1 MKNHKIFEMSVSD
14 VYPHYVNKVEKK
26 GQTRDDLHELQ
37 MIWHTKTLNLLTR
50 VTNLKF
56 KSKVSSL
63 SPKINKPLSIQE
75 PTFPDRAC
83 P

>member
-37 MIWHTKTLNLLTR
+37 QSGLSTLNLLTR
-50 VTNLKF
+50 IDQTL
-56 KSKVSSL
+56 
-63 SPKINKPLSIQE
+63 
-75 PTFPDRAC
+75 
-83 P
+83 

>member
-1 MKNHKIFEMSVSD
+1 MSVSD

-50 VTNLKF
+50 MTTP
-56 KSKVSSL
+56 KVY
-63 SPKINKPLSIQE
+63 IQGII
-75 PTFPDRAC
+75 FIAKNQ
-83 P
+83 